1 MNKDIVVILYFL
13 FVAMCV
19 SCCTYSLVLSHGDS
33 KLQLKAST
41 YPDVIVVTPQK

>member
-1 MNKDIVVILYFL
+1 MTKDIIVILYFI
-13 FVAMCV
+13 FVILCV
-19 SCCTYSLVLSHGDS
+19 SCCTYSLALTYGDS